1 MATAKRAKAKAARA
15 KAAEAAKAAMASAY
29 EAEWS
34 ARTEAARAA
43 KVAKAKAEE
52 ADEAAKIATA
62 KAQEAEEAAEI
73 AKAMAEEAA
82 KVKGAKDEMR
92 RRLKEEETECEAEW
106 FAPRF
111 RRHWNPLYANRG
123 VRTFLQ
129 TTSIPAMRYTHPA
142 SDDSPKA
149 MEGLQIVS
157 VKIASIKDPLHWP
170 LQVYGVVA
178 ARDVLDHKRNIIFHR
193 SRKNCQTITPEEPYL
208 ALTGPSRA
216 IAVTVDPS
224 YVEISLKVKGATKA
238 EDKDLSEL
246 AMMYRAGCV
255 LSGIYPSRLS
265 TLELKFGHIARSVEA
280 TVSIKLKAG
289 SWPSS
294 FRGVFSAA
302 IGTRD
307 DLKVELLDSG
317 DDGLPSDA
325 DGVIKLSRRV
335 VSAGLGMPLKIS
347 IVASPIHQDQ
357 VVECREATFKPE
369 RASISLSELGVS
381 FCSMEVSVAWSCFRY
396 E

>member
-1 MATAKRAKAKAARA
+1 
-15 KAAEAAKAAMASAY
+15 
-29 EAEWS
+29 
-34 ARTEAARAA
+34 
-43 KVAKAKAEE
+43 
-52 ADEAAKIATA
+52 
-62 KAQEAEEAAEI
+62 
-73 AKAMAEEAA
+73 
-82 KVKGAKDEMR
+82 
-92 RRLKEEETECEAEW
+92 
-106 FAPRF
+106 
-111 RRHWNPLYANRG
+111 
-123 VRTFLQ
+123 
-129 TTSIPAMRYTHPA
+129 MRYTHPA

-216 IAVTVDPS
+216 IAVSVDPS

-335 VSAGLGMPLKIS
+335 VSAGLGVPLKIS
-347 IVASPIHQDQ
+347 IVISPIHEDQ
-357 VVECREATFKPE
+357 VVECSQACFEPE
-369 RASISLSELGVS
+369 RAGINLNELGVS
-381 FCSMEVSVAWSCFRY
+381 FCSMEVTVAWSCFRY